1 MKKIE
6 KPQEYYDLISEYNQM
21 QKQCIELQAKMR
33 ETSAKLSELNRRLEQ
48 DDYNTKIS
56 PVKEEDY
63 YIQVPISVHNEG
75 IRALATL
82 ANITAIIALEE
93 DNYIDAKPLRA
104 LLGLSQKG
112 DK

>member
-1 MKKIE
+1 MMEEMKMA
-6 KPQEYYDLISEYNQM
+6 DRSVNQ
-21 QKQCIELQAKMR
+21 
-33 ETSAKLSELNRRLEQ
+33 SAKKEITFQN
-48 DDYNTKIS
+48 DYSTKIR

-63 YIQVPISVHNEG
+63 YISVPVSVHNEG

-93 DNYIDAKPLRA
+93 DSYIDAKSLRA

>member
-1 MKKIE
+1 MIIDNRKADQ
-6 KPQEYYDLISEYNQM
+6 PASQ
-21 QKQCIELQAKMR
+21 
-33 ETSAKLSELNRRLEQ
+33 SAKKEKILQ

-82 ANITAIIALEE
+82 ANITAIIVLEE
-93 DNYIDAKPLRA
+93 DSYIDAKPLRA

>member
-1 MKKIE
+1 
-6 KPQEYYDLISEYNQM
+6 
-21 QKQCIELQAKMR
+21 
-33 ETSAKLSELNRRLEQ
+33 
-48 DDYNTKIS
+48 
-56 PVKEEDY
+56 
-63 YIQVPISVHNEG
+63 VPISVHNEG

-93 DNYIDAKPLRA
+93 DSYIDAKPLRA

>member
-1 MKKIE
+1 MITERPTSPPASQPKKKKYFKMI
-6 KPQEYYDLISEYNQM
+6 IT
-21 QKQCIELQAKMR
+21 QKF
-33 ETSAKLSELNRRLEQ
+33 
-48 DDYNTKIS
+48 S

-93 DNYIDAKPLRA
+93 DSYIDAKPLRA

>member
-1 MKKIE
+1 MMEDMVKEMKMAD
-6 KPQEYYDLISEYNQM
+6 QSANQ
-21 QKQCIELQAKMR
+21 
-33 ETSAKLSELNRRLEQ
+33 SAKKEITFQN
-48 DDYNTKIS
+48 DYSTKIS

-93 DNYIDAKPLRA
+93 DSYIDAKPLRA

>member
-1 MKKIE
+1 MIIDNRKADQ
-6 KPQEYYDLISEYNQM
+6 PASQ
-21 QKQCIELQAKMR
+21 
-33 ETSAKLSELNRRLEQ
+33 SAKKEKILQ

-93 DNYIDAKPLRA
+93 DSYGICEITFSNGRDRVYTGKWRCSRIR
-104 LLGLSQKG
+104 
-112 DK
+112 

>member
-1 MKKIE
+1 MIEDMVKEMKMADQ
-6 KPQEYYDLISEYNQM
+6 PASQ
-21 QKQCIELQAKMR
+21 
-33 ETSAKLSELNRRLEQ
+33 SAKKEITFQN
-48 DDYNTKIS
+48 DYTTKIS

-63 YIQVPISVHNEG
+63 YISVPVSVHNEG

-93 DNYIDAKPLRA
+93 DSYIDAKPLRA

>member
-1 MKKIE
+1 MIIDNRKADQ
-6 KPQEYYDLISEYNQM
+6 PASQ
-21 QKQCIELQAKMR
+21 
-33 ETSAKLSELNRRLEQ
+33 SAKKEKTLQ
-48 DDYNTKIS
+48 DDYSTNIY
-56 PVKEEDY
+56 PVKDQDY
-63 YIQVPISVHNEG
+63 YIPIPLSVYTQG

-93 DNYIDAKPLRA
+93 DSYIDAKQLRA

>member
-1 MKKIE
+1 MIEDMVKEMKMA
-6 KPQEYYDLISEYNQM
+6 DRSANQ
-21 QKQCIELQAKMR
+21 
-33 ETSAKLSELNRRLEQ
+33 SAKKEITFQN
-48 DDYNTKIS
+48 DYTTKIS

-82 ANITAIIALEE
+82 ANITAIIASEE
-93 DNYIDAKPLRA
+93 DSYIDAKQLRV

>member
-1 MKKIE
+1 MITERPTSPPASQPKKKKYFKMKYSTNI
-6 KPQEYYDLISEYNQM
+6 Y
-21 QKQCIELQAKMR
+21 
-33 ETSAKLSELNRRLEQ
+33 
-48 DDYNTKIS
+48 
-56 PVKEEDY
+56 PVKDQDY
-63 YIQVPISVHNEG
+63 YIPIPLSVYTQG

-93 DNYIDAKPLRA
+93 DSYIDAKQLRA

>member
-1 MKKIE
+1 MIIERPTSPPASQPKKKKI
-6 KPQEYYDLISEYNQM
+6 L
-21 QKQCIELQAKMR
+21 
-33 ETSAKLSELNRRLEQ
+33 Q

-63 YIQVPISVHNEG
+63 YISVPVSVHNEG

-93 DNYIDAKPLRA
+93 DSYIDAKPLRA